1 MQGMAFRNQ
10 GFRLRFGGAA
20 LIAAAALAVSMPVIA
35 APSISPENAGE
46 KRDAIREAASKHE
59 KKEKWDAMADSLESD
74 ALILGDPI
82 TLLESVDARL
92 KYAEAE
98 QDVEACNQAIE
109 TTYVA
114 LDILHFYDAVSTGSA
129 SSRWLVIDPDLAGDL
144 IGDAEAKITRA
155 EELIEEIERGPEE
168 TEDGAAVAS
177 APGAKPKREKKK
189 RGPAKPGTGLI
200 AGGAA
205 AAAIGVAGL
214 GVGFAGL
221 ATGASKQKEVEEL
234 MVPEMQDEVDKLDEE
249 GKRANTMGIVG
260 LAIGGGALAVGT
272 ALIVVGVMKRK
283 KAGNVPASAS
293 VRVAPVFAGHTN
305 GVAVQGRF

>member
-1 MQGMAFRNQ
+1 MP
-10 GFRLRFGGAA
+10 
-20 LIAAAALAVSMPVIA
+20 AVA

-46 KRDAIREAASKHE
+46 KRDAIRDAAAKHE
-59 KKEKWDAMADSLESD
+59 KKEDWEAQADSLESD
-74 ALILGDPI
+74 ALLLGDPI

-92 KYAEAE
+92 KHAEAE
-98 QDVEACNQAIE
+98 QSVEACEQAIE

-114 LDILHFYDAVSTGSA
+114 LDILHFYDAVSTESVR
-129 SSRWLVIDPDLAGDL
+129 SRWLVIDPDLAGDL
-144 IGDAEAKITRA
+144 IGDAEAKITEA
-155 EELIEEIERGPEE
+155 EELIEEIEAGPEE

-177 APGAKPKREKKK
+177 APGKPKREKKQ

-234 MVPEMQDEVDKLDEE
+234 MVPAQQEEVDKLDEE
-249 GKRANTMGIVG
+249 GRRANTMGIVG
-260 LAIGGGALAVGT
+260 LAVGGGALALGT

-283 KAGNVPASAS
+283 KAGSVPASAS
-293 VRVAPVFAGHTN
+293 VRVAPLFAGHTN
-305 GVAVQGRF
+305 GVALQGRF

>member
-1 MQGMAFRNQ
+1 
-10 GFRLRFGGAA
+10 
-20 LIAAAALAVSMPVIA
+20 MPVVA

-46 KRDAIREAASKHE
+46 KRDAIREAAAKHE
-59 KKEKWDAMADSLESD
+59 KKEAWDKQADSLESD

-98 QDVEACNQAIE
+98 GDVEACEKAIE
-109 TTYVA
+109 TTYIA
-114 LDILHFYDAVSTGSA
+114 LDILHFYDAVSTDSVR
-129 SSRWLVIDPDLAGDL
+129 SRWLVIDPDLASDL
-144 IGDAEAKITRA
+144 IGDAEAKITEA
-155 EELIEEIERGPEE
+155 EELIELIENPPEE
-168 TEDGAAVAS
+168 DEGGAVA
-177 APGAKPKREKKK
+177 AGPKKKAKREKKK
-189 RGPAKPGTGLI
+189 RGPLKPGTGLI

-205 AAAIGVAGL
+205 AAAVGVAGL

-221 ATGASKQKEVEEL
+221 ATGASKQREVEDL
-234 MVPEMQDEVDKLDEE
+234 MVPEQQDEVDKLDEE

-260 LAIGGGALAVGT
+260 LAVGGGALAVGT
-272 ALIVVGVMKRK
+272 ALIVVGVLKRK
-283 KAGNVPASAS
+283 KAGNVPASAN